1 MQDARSSS
9 GLVQVNPNLAKIIAK
24 YAALDDQLSG
34 FCRRMQEKLEA
45 GNAEG
50 IFPCQQS
57 QVHNFLAT
65 LPSLDKKISE
75 ELKVIAV
82 TGRRALLAL
91 NSFIFGQTLLEDE
104 LFFRSKT
111 LFTVTGQRDNDVAVR
126 VLIYGKGVLTLHS
139 EYRFDCLRSMNKRMA
154 VELLNLECDKN
165 YNFDG
170 LLVEIGILCP
180 QLANIRVAAA
190 CKVDTTIKELLDPNQ
205 RTLTAQKHQAPSTTS
220 LMLVHF
226 FAPEVE
232 RRLAEAEL
240 SYVRSLAM
248 QSRLVLL
255 CQHQRGK
262 RDEVAEIVQSP
273 EVNSGSKVSR
283 HILCYF
289 TQWQW
294 DGLSNARPQ
303 LEATLDNE
311 LKIRSTR
318 LAKAVT
324 KELKVPFQVVH
335 HIRRNINLSRNIA
348 NKQRRNPNEY
358 RKDFANLRSM
368 AARLG
373 SEFQRLSDRLV
384 REVSENVA
392 QHLRVGRV
400 RTKIIEKIISRAAE
414 LKGSSENKVEIAFL
428 EVVANEIREWNTRT
442 EVLNK
447 ADEVVQR
454 DKVSKFKELCYQ
466 AAEIPE
472 IFIISNELPS
482 SSSGSTSSS
491 GSSCRATIQSV
502 TEDMVRRRLR
512 TGRLET
518 FAAGIAA
525 PLWVPLAAITM
536 AIIVPVIGAQKSEQ
550 SDEKFKKELRGL
562 AQDFLDRLDSQLI
575 RTQFFDRVKHRLDDE
590 AKQLR
595 EFMECFCILPASY
608 ESSQNA
614 RHTDESLTESLVILE
629 QQLQE
634 IQGHLMMLQLEKLNC
649 EVLSKEECEKYGIDI
664 DVTSTEQLGRELV
677 SRKPIYEVLPKGAE
691 KPLVLKLA
699 PGKGSMS
706 HRLLLEIDIL
716 KTVSSET
723 QNNIIPWLG
732 TVYFPRLQL
741 VGFLTL
747 KYDCDLWQF
756 LGRFG
761 RMAIPA
767 RNDIGSQSRGSAF
780 AVCRVLC
787 NQIFSGVYQLHNRQ
801 ILHRDLKLE
810 NVLIEVQKD
819 TEPLRIVA
827 KLCDFGL
834 AKHESEMSGST
845 FGGTNGYM
853 APEVLHN
860 RPAYSNKSDIYAL
873 GVIAWECF
881 FGKRAREYESDLR
894 MCKTGDTVAWDYL
907 VQTMTEPRAM
917 DRPLIEQCLMLLRE
931 LDKKPS
937 DQGSPL
943 LAGLT
948 QQVPF
953 GSQTQSVPSL
963 KESIVALTKGK

>member
-1 MQDARSSS
+1 EMQDARSSS

-126 VLIYGKGVLTLHS
+126 
-139 EYRFDCLRSMNKRMA
+139 RS
-154 VELLNLECDKN
+154 
-165 YNFDG
+165 G
-170 LLVEIGILCP
+170 P
-180 QLANIRVAAA
+180 QLRVAAA

-255 CQHQRGK
+255 CQHLRGK

-273 EVNSGSKVSR
+273 EVNGESKLSR

-324 KELKVPFQVVH
+324 KELKVPFQTEYQQ
-335 HIRRNINLSRNIA
+335 LSRNIA

-392 QHLRVGRV
+392 QHLR
-400 RTKIIEKIISRAAE
+400 RAAE

-454 DKVSKFKELCYQ
+454 DKFVRQHEFQRLQLSGT
-466 AAEIPE
+466 
-472 IFIISNELPS
+472 PS
-482 SSSGSTSSS
+482 
-491 GSSCRATIQSV
+491 RASQKTWCGDVCAPGVWKLSQ
-502 TEDMVRRRLR
+502 R
-512 TGRLET
+512 
-518 FAAGIAA
+518 GIAA

-664 DVTSTEQLGRELV
+664 DVTSTEQLGKELV

-691 KPLVLKLA
+691 RPLVLKLA

-716 KTVSSET
+716 KTVSSEM

-767 RNDIGSQSRGSAF
+767 RNEIGSQSRGSAF
-780 AVCRVLC
+780 ARLPRPVQPDLLRRLPAA
-787 NQIFSGVYQLHNRQ
+787 QPADPA
-801 ILHRDLKLE
+801 HRDLKLE

-963 KESIVALTKGK
+963 KESIVALTKG